1 MKLKLTLITCI
12 AVGSLF
18 MWARSLEVTPKNTA
32 PAPNFAIT
40 EELSLHDLPKKETW
54 IHFWASWCPPCV
66 VEMPKLLEHFKGDDT
81 RTLVLVSLD
90 KKQKA
95 LENFLNNQDT
105 GVLAQSN
112 VLSMWDQHGDV
123 AEDYQSFQ
131 YPETYVLDKNF
142 ELIRKI
148 KGDSQ
153 N

>member
-1 MKLKLTLITCI
+1 MKLKLILIICI
-12 AVGSLF
+12 AAGSLF
-18 MWARSLEVTPKNTA
+18 IWARSLEVAPKNTT

-40 EELSLHDLPKKETW
+40 EELTLHDLPKKETW

-66 VEMPKLLEHFKGDDT
+66 VEMPKLLAHFKEDET

-90 KKQKA
+90 KKQEA
-95 LENFLNNQDT
+95 LESFLNKQDT
-105 GVLAQSN
+105 SVLAQSN

-123 AEDYQSFQ
+123 AEEYQSFQ
-131 YPETYVLDKNF
+131 YPETYVLNKNF